1 MLVAA
6 MALDRYPAVQCPG
19 TGVVMADRYDTLV
32 IGGGMAGL
40 PLALRAARHGRVAFV
55 EKKNLAEPA

>member
-1 MLVAA
+1 
-6 MALDRYPAVQCPG
+6 
-19 TGVVMADRYDTLV
+19 MADRYDTLV